1 MSEKTKKHAISA
13 NGVSR
18 NEATSAVITLL
29 RYIGENPDR
38 EGLIETPDRFCR
50 AFLELTSGYQE
61 DPKEILTTTFESD
74 TDEMIILRDIEFTS
88 MCEHH
93 LLSFT
98 GKAHVAYIPAHGR
111 IVGLSKLAR
120 IVDLY
125 AKRLQVQERLT
136 QQVAQAIQTHLDP
149 QGVAVVFEGVHSCM
163 CVRGVKKQNATMT
176 TSCMLGAFKND
187 LAVRNE
193 FLSHINR

>member
-1 MSEKTKKHAISA
+1 MSEKTKKQATSA

-18 NEATSAVITLL
+18 TEATTAVATLL
-29 RYIGENPDR
+29 RYIGEDPNR

-50 AFLELTSGYQE
+50 AFLELTAGYHE

-136 QQVAQAIQTHLDP
+136 QQVAHAIQKHLDP

-176 TSCMLGAFKND
+176 TSCMLGSFKND

-193 FLSHINR
+193 FLSHIKK